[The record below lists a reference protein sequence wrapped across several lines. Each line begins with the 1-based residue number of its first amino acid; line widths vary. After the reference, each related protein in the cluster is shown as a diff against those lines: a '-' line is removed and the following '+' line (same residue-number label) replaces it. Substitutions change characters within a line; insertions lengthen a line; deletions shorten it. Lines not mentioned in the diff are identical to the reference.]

1 MNDHILNADEINN
14 ASGNVT
20 DFSRYVEETKTN
32 LQTVITLFES
42 EPSVQSFYVSGNF
55 GNRERDNLRGIVSAI
70 VKYEN

>member
-42 EPSVQSFYVSGNF
+42 EPSVQS
-55 GNRERDNLRGIVSAI
+55 L
-70 VKYEN
+70 